1 MKLQRLKWII
11 IVSFVAISTV
21 PMLCLGIVIYIKGQ
35 TLIRENVASH
45 FTTLIDGNSLVINR
59 FISECEADMS
69 LMGKVVLEDNYNYNS
84 VYNRLLRIMEAYG
97 IYHAIIIY
105 NNRGDLLFRIESP
118 KGSVDTNMFDVNN
131 AIVHNNNEYILPCSG
146 RSYEGNCFKLT
157 MPIIDTSKTLRCRIL
172 GIIDFSTINNYLNN
186 VSFGKTGDLILTDNE
201 GNVINHKTRRSRLK
215 AVKIS
220 DKVKLLRHGEFIS
233 GEYIDER
240 GNKYY
245 QVTKSINRY
254 GWLLTIKQNTDEI
267 LSRVNTLR
275 LYMLL
280 FIMVSFII
288 AGGIGYF
295 AANMLIKMLQ
305 KSYDHEK
312 ELEMMILQ
320 NEKLTSMGV
329 ITSGIAHEL
338 NNPLANAL
346 IYTQLLYETLKEQYP
361 SDDLSSMNIAVEE
374 LTRCGTIIKNLMS
387 FSRRSSLEL
396 QEVDINDV
404 LKGLVKMTEKYF
416 KENGVS
422 VSFHFQEDLPQALCN
437 DSIIHQA
444 IMNMFTN
451 AVEAMKQG
459 GMLKIKTWFTP
470 IANMVKIDIQDSGAG
485 IPKSIIGKIF
495 DPFFSTKP
503 SGERTGLGLYI
514 SYEMIRKAGGN
525 IRVISSAVEDGDGS
539 GIHTGTTFTIELPV
553 VKQEG

>member
-1 MKLQRLKWII
+1 MRLHDIKRNII
-11 IVSFVAISTV
+11 LSFIAITTV
-21 PMLCLGIVIYIKGQ
+21 PLLCLSIFIFMKGQ
-35 TLIRENVASH
+35 ILIRENVINH
-45 FTTLIDGNSLVINR
+45 FMNLTETKSLLINR
-59 FISECEADMS
+59 FINERKSDMRLIGKIAIDANFSYYTVFKRIKRMQEEYEVYRGIMIIDYNGQVLFNTNVDNNSPIDRSIINESIKS
-69 LMGKVVLEDNYNYNS
+69 LQRGEEYISNYNDKICSSNC
-84 VYNRLLRIMEAYG
+84 
-97 IYHAIIIY
+97 IIIAIPLM
-105 NNRGDLLFRIESP
+105 NNIHANRYG
-118 KGSVDTNMFDVNN
+118 V
-131 AIVHNNNEYILPCSG
+131 
-146 RSYEGNCFKLT
+146 
-157 MPIIDTSKTLRCRIL
+157 L
-172 GIIDFSTINNYLNN
+172 GIIDFSTVTNQINNINIGMSGIITIIDDKGSIINKNN
-186 VSFGKTGDLILTDNE
+186 GKQLI
-201 GNVINHKTRRSRLK
+201 KSR
-215 AVKIS
+215 IIPNW
-220 DKVKLLRHGEFIS
+220 KLLKQGEFIS
-233 GEYIDER
+233 SEYIDDN
-240 GNKYY
+240 GNRCI
-245 QVTKSINRY
+245 QGTKKINHN
-254 GWLLTIKQNTDEI
+254 GWILTVQQKSDEI
-267 LSRVNTLR
+267 LSRVNSYR
-275 LYMLL
+275 LYILL
-280 FIMVSFII
+280 FIAVSI
-288 AGGIGYF
+288 AGAFIIGYF
-295 AANMLIKMLQ
+295 AADVMINMLK

-320 NEKLTSMGV
+320 NEKLSSMGV

-346 IYTQLLYETLKEQYP
+346 IYTQMLHENLKERYP
-361 SDDLSSMNIAVEE
+361 SDDLSSMTIAVEE
-374 LTRCGTIIKNLMS
+374 LTQCGAIIKNLMS

-416 KENGVS
+416 KENGVL

-437 DSIIHQA
+437 ESIIHQA

-539 GIHTGTTFTIELPV
+539 GIYTGTTFTIELPV

>member
-21 PMLCLGIVIYIKGQ
+21 PLLCLGIVMYIKGQ

-45 FTTLIDGNSLVINR
+45 FTAIIDGNSLMINR
-59 FISECEADMS
+59 FINEREADMR
-69 LMGKVVLEDNYNYNS
+69 LMGNVVLEDSSNYQS
-84 VYNRLLRIMEAYG
+84 VTSRLQRIMEAYG
-97 IYHAIIIY
+97 VYHAVILY
-105 NNRGDLLFRIESP
+105 SNRGDVLFRIDS
-118 KGSVDTNMFDVNN
+118 KKDSTDTDMPDVQRTAAFKNTDS
-131 AIVHNNNEYILPCSG
+131 ISPCSG
-146 RSYEGNCFKLT
+146 RSHGGNCLALS
-157 MPIIDTSKTLRCRIL
+157 MAVGDTSNARRLRMT
-172 GIIDFSTINNYLNN
+172 GIIDFSAVNNHLNN
-186 VSFGKTGDLILTDNE
+186 AGFGETGNLILTDNE
-201 GNVINHKTRRSRLK
+201 GIVINHRAGGSRLK
-215 AVKIS
+215 AAKIPE
-220 DKVKLLRHGEFIS
+220 KVKLLKQGEFIS
-233 GEYIDER
+233 GEYVDER
-240 GNKYY
+240 GTRYF
-245 QVTKSINRY
+245 QATKSINRY
-254 GWLLTIKQNTDEI
+254 GWLLTVRQDADEI

-280 FIMVSFII
+280 FIAACFVI

-295 AANMLIKMLQ
+295 AATILIKRLQ
-305 KSYDHEK
+305 ESYDHEK

-320 NEKLTSMGV
+320 NEKLSSMGV

-346 IYTQLLYETLKEQYP
+346 IYTQLLYEKLKEQYP
-361 SDDLSSMNIAVEE
+361 SDDLTSMNIAVEE
-374 LTRCGTIIKNLMS
+374 LARCGAIIKNLMS

-416 KENGVS
+416 RENGVS
-422 VSFHFQEDLPQALCN
+422 VSVHYQEDLPKALCN
-437 DSIIHQA
+437 ESVIHQA

-451 AVEAMKQG
+451 AVEAMKEG
-459 GMLKIKTWFTP
+459 GILKIKTWFTP
-470 IANMVKIDIQDSGAG
+470 VMNMVKIDIQDSGAG
-485 IPKSIIGKIF
+485 IPKSIIGRIF

-525 IRVISSAVEDGDGS
+525 IRVVSSAVEDGDES
-539 GIHTGTTFTIELPV
+539 GMHTGATFTIELPV